1 MVLTRHDVHKK
12 PEKLN
17 PTMDVQDFQL
27 NHCAAPVFWVLMH
40 WPGTWCKHSDVRQ
53 WYQTKH
59 KQPITILKTIPVT
72 RIHLFR
78 NSNQLVQPAK

>member
-1 MVLTRHDVHKK
+1 MVLARHGVHKK

-27 NHCAAPVFWVLMH
+27 NHCRAPVFSWVPMH
-40 WPGTWCKHSDVRQ
+40 WPGTWRKDSEVRQ

-59 KQPITILKTIPVT
+59 KQPITILNTLNPGLLS
-72 RIHLFR
+72 H
-78 NSNQLVQPAK
+78 